1 MDMNEIIATGK
12 QAKRNAKA
20 LALATRNALKA
31 IEAGNEEECLKQL
44 EEASKLSLSLLNL
57 ADKLYD
63 ELV

>member
-1 MDMNEIIATGK
+1 MEVNEIIATGK

-31 IEAGNEEECLKQL
+31 IEADKKEECVKQL
-44 EEASKLSLSLLNL
+44 EEASRLSLALLNV
-57 ADKLYD
+57 AEKLYD